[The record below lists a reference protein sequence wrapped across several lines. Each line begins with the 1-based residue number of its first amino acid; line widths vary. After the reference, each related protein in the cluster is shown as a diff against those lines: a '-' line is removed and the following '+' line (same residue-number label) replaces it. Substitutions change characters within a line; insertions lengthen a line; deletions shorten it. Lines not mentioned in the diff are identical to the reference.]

1 MDPPTLK
8 LWRGLIT
15 PSLLATVNGE
25 GVMKTNKLFLVSLV
39 SLLTA
44 GALFGTQQEK
54 QEKKEQKH
62 LEEITNIMRYC
73 NRYSKE
79 DDEQNRIAIL
89 AEFKKFEYEADAFY
103 DLKSFGTGSS
113 VNLLGYYTLVKIAEE
128 RNEVQL
134 ERTIVF
140 LEEVI
145 KKHAKLNN
153 YCFVHSER
161 SEKMTPLAYAVSE
174 TNNSLVRLFLKYGAL
189 PEISYEKNGYKF
201 LPMQHIIYW
210 LENLNLWERA
220 GQGVV
225 VMKRIRQRKDSSTDS
240 TPEIDI
246 FDEEFSLKAFS
257 KIYSEL
263 SLEDQTRLLESLVL
277 KNIKI
282 LETLLFY
289 KASLLPISQNIKRFR
304 KGKTKAALVEV
315 LRKFPQG
322 RPFVCSNE
330 KCLLDET
337 SDVCV
342 DPRFRCGQQKLKPC
356 AACKSVWYC
365 NVECQKADWFAK
377 HGVNNKALCNQ
388 LSNQKVKNEFLSAV
402 ATLKFQQTLD
412 TMD

>member
-1 MDPPTLK
+1 M
-8 LWRGLIT
+8 
-15 PSLLATVNGE
+15 NGE

-44 GALFGTQQEK
+44 GALFGAQQEK
-54 QEKKEQKH
+54 QEQKH
-62 LEEITNIMRYC
+62 SEESVSIIRQC
-73 NRYSKE
+73 NEYLAE
-79 DDEQNRIAIL
+79 DDEQKRIAVL
-89 AEFKKFEYEADAFY
+89 AKFKKFEYGAGSFY
-103 DLKSFGTGSS
+103 DLKSYETEGSI
-113 VNLLGYYTLVKIAEE
+113 NTLGYMLVKIAEE
-128 RNEVQL
+128 QNEVQI
-134 ERTIVF
+134 ERAIVF
-140 LEEVI
+140 LEEAI
-145 KKHAKLNN
+145 KKHAQLNN
-153 YCFVHSER
+153 YCLISSEP
-161 SEKMTPLAYAVSE
+161 SGKITPLAYAVSE
-174 TNNSLVRLFLKYGAL
+174 NNNSLVRLFLKYGAL
-189 PEISYEKNGYKF
+189 PEVSYEKNGYKF
-201 LPMQHIIYW
+201 LPIQLIIYF

-220 GQGVV
+220 GQGIV
-225 VMKRIRQRKDSSTDS
+225 VMKRIRQRKDISTDS

-246 FDEEFSLKAFS
+246 FDEEFAIKAFS

-263 SLEDQTRLLESLVL
+263 SLEDQTRLLEQLVL
-277 KNIKI
+277 RNIKI

-289 KASLLPISQNIKRFR
+289 KTSLLPISQNIKRFR

-356 AACKSVWYC
+356 GACKSVWYC